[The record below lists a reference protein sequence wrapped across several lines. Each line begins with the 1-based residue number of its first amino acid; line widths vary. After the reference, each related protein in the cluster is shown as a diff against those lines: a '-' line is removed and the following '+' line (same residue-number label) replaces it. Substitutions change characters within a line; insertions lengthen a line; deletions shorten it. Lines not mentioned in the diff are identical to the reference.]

1 MIDDNTRFVS
11 LKIPAVDIEIN
22 EYQSTRSEEEKS
34 VAAVDRNRAVDC
46 PDCGVGLIRLG
57 HCFTCPVCGYGS
69 CS

>member
-11 LKIPAVDIEIN
+11 LKIPAVDIGIN
-22 EYQSTRSEEEKS
+22 EYQSTRSEEKKS
-34 VAAVDRNRAVDC
+34 VAAVDSNRTADC

-57 HCFTCPVCGYGS
+57 HCFTCPVCGYGG